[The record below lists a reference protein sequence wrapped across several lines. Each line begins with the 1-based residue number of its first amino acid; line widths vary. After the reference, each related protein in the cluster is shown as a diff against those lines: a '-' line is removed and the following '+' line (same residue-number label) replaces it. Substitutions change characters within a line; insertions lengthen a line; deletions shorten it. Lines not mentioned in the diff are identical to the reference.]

1 MSTPSAPTS
10 EKPVA
15 KQAWI
20 TLAITSAAAFMV
32 SLEITIIS
40 LALPNIR
47 EAFPDASESTLSWII
62 TGYNIGVA
70 SLLLVAGWLADR
82 FGRKLLFMI
91 GLAIF
96 AAGSLLAGLANSA
109 EFLVA
114 ARVLQS
120 VGGAAQF
127 PAGLGLLL
135 PAFPL
140 ERRQAAIGIWGAM
153 GGLAAALGPS
163 IGALLVD
170 GFGWRVVF
178 LVNVPVAIVAL
189 VVGVRQLEESV
200 GEGVPTSVD
209 LVSVPLA
216 SIGVGSVILGI
227 VQGEEWGWSS
237 GRTLGAFALGVAL
250 IAIFIVRSLRH
261 PAPLFDLDL
270 FKIKTYAV
278 ANAGQVFFVAAFFA
292 WLVLLPTFIRST
304 WEWSVLR
311 TGFAIAPGPLIS
323 FIISPMAGRWAD
335 RNGNGPILAVGGLA
349 GATGMALHLLL
360 TDTEP
365 DFWLGLML
373 PNVFVGI
380 AAGCSFAMLVGGA
393 LRDVPPARFG
403 MAGAGRT
410 TIFQLSVALGIAIA
424 VAMVGRP
431 EGPDAAL
438 DAIQRSWI
446 FALVC
451 FLCQAIVFAF
461 IYPAS
466 GYRNVTP
473 TQQPT

>member
-1 MSTPSAPTS
+1 MSAPPSPTD
-10 EKPVA
+10 ERPVTR
-15 KQAWI
+15 QSWI
-20 TLAITSAAAFMV
+20 TLAITSAASFMV

-47 EAFPDASESTLSWII
+47 DAFPDASESTLSWII

-91 GLAIF
+91 GLGIF
-96 AAGSLLAGLANSA
+96 AVGSLLAGLANSA
-109 EFLVA
+109 ELLVA
-114 ARVLQS
+114 SRVLQS
-120 VGGAAQF
+120 IGGAAQF

-140 ERRQAAIGIWGAM
+140 SRRQAAIGIWGAM

-170 GFGWRVVF
+170 AFGWRVVF
-178 LVNVPVAIVAL
+178 LINVPVAVLAL
-189 VVGVRQLEESV
+189 AVGFKHLEESV

-209 LVSVPLA
+209 LISVPLA
-216 SIGVGSVILGI
+216 SIGVGGVILGI
-227 VQGEEWGWSS
+227 VQGEDWGWTSA
-237 GRTLGAFALGVAL
+237 RTLGSFALGAALVAV
-250 IAIFIVRSLRH
+250 FIVRSLRH
-261 PAPLFDLDL
+261 RAPLFDLSL
-270 FKIKTYAV
+270 FRIRTYAV

-304 WEWSVLR
+304 WGWSVLR
-311 TGFAIAPGPLIS
+311 TGFAIAPGPLLS
-323 FIISPMAGRWAD
+323 FFISPMAGRWAD
-335 RNGNGPILAVGGLA
+335 RNGNGPILAVGGIS
-349 GATGMALHLLL
+349 GATGMLLHLLL
-360 TDTEP
+360 TDAEP

-410 TIFQLSVALGIAIA
+410 TIFQLSIALGIAIA
-424 VAMVGRP
+424 VSMVGRP
-431 EGPDAAL
+431 EGPEAAL
-438 DAIQRSWI
+438 DAIQRSWV

-451 FLCQAIVFAF
+451 FIGQAIVFAF
-461 IYPAS
+461 LYPTS
-466 GYRNVTP
+466 GYRNVTASSR
-473 TQQPT
+473 